1 MRKNDSKK
9 IMTKDD
15 LLRATHELVTLA
27 KAEILDQRKAG
38 KKEVSAQLEQQEEAL
53 LQFADQNE
61 AAVADTPEIEAVEKN

>member
-1 MRKNDSKK
+1 
-9 IMTKDD
+9 MTKDD